1 MTLITILGILFLAL
15 FIVVPLVE
23 KHGKR
28 RSPEELSKISRWAW
42 PLIGM
47 ILLAQLIRMMFFE

>member
-28 RSPEELSKISRWAW
+28 HSDEELSKISRWAF
-42 PLIGM
+42 PLIAA
-47 ILLAQLIRMMFFE
+47 ILIAQLIRMMFFE